1 MIGTEPDFDAG
12 ILKAYSTTEEEA
24 TLEGFFDLDAD
35 MTWGSLRMHKG
46 RLIGVANVPT
56 TILGGFMF
64 SIDTA
69 GARYEPGAQ
78 NPTFRGNNPSTGR

>member
-1 MIGTEPDFDAG
+1 
-12 ILKAYSTTEEEA
+12 
-24 TLEGFFDLDAD
+24 

-46 RLIGVANVPT
+46 RLIGVANVAT
-56 TILGGFMF
+56 SILGGFLF

-78 NPTFRGNNPSTGR
+78 NPTFRGNNLSTGR